1 MRLNELNLAN
11 FKGFEQLDLDFEK
24 DITVLAGMN
33 GIGKSSILSAICVIL
48 SRALPEFTPSRAK
61 PRYFEDDD
69 IYLDK
74 TALEVFL
81 SLSVADQPL
90 DVGIQ
95 RVRSI
100 ENESDRFILLRPV
113 EGEINREDLKQ
124 VLQSRTLTGN
134 LKEGEQETRKILSDL
149 KKTKNQPIAIYFSPR
164 RLLPGKPRT
173 MPEQKPF
180 NVVQAYSFALDEQEV
195 ELRYFLHWFN
205 TQAKLGNQQKAQ
217 KNVLNTLQSV
227 VTAFIPEFTNLR
239 LEENPRLAFVIEKNG
254 KPFQLHQL
262 SDGERGLLAIV
273 FDLTRRL
280 AIANPESTD
289 PIKEG
294 CAVVM
299 VDEVELH
306 LHPTWQRR
314 VLERLTATFK
324 NCQFIVTTHSPLV
337 LGEVQARC
345 VRFLEREED
354 TDKVISTIP
363 SEAYGLDANQMLSR
377 MGALERNK
385 EVIRNLRQ
393 LYRLIDDEDFDEAR
407 KAMTPL
413 IEKLGESDPE
423 ITRARSLIKFLE
435 GDE

>member
-100 ENESDRFILLRPV
+100 ENESDRFFLLRPV
-113 EGEINREDLKQ
+113 EGEINREDFKK

-164 RLLPGKPRT
+164 RRLPGKPRT

-205 TQAKLGNQQKAQ
+205 TQAKLDKQQKVQ

-299 VDEVELH
+299 VDEIELH

-377 MGALERNK
+377 MGALERNE

-435 GDE
+435 GGE

>member
-299 VDEVELH
+299 VDEIELH